1 MLVVQCS
8 VDSWAYQLAA
18 DAPPA
23 GKPPK
28 PTALAADPC
37 LGCPAAAIEVA
48 AAALAPPKLAA
59 APYLLP
65 NELPPAEG

>member
-1 MLVVQCS
+1 MYAYSFTDVLVVQCC

-28 PTALAADPC
+28 PTALAADPY
-37 LGCPAAAIEVA
+37 LGCPAAVMEVA
-48 AAALAPPKLAA
+48 AAALAPPKLA
-59 APYLLP
+59 
-65 NELPPAEG
+65 